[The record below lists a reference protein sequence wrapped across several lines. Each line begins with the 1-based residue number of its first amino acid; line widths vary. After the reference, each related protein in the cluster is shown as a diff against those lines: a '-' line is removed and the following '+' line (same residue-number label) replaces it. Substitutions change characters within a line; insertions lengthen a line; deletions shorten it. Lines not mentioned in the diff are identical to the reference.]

1 MGMTDT
7 DHTSEGPLSS
17 AERDAAAAYNAPPT
31 LIPRTAMWNAIAAQR
46 AAQRL
51 SPDAPIEPHATAAA
65 DVHVQHTTVSRW
77 WRSALG
83 VALAAA
89 AVVAVVAGVR
99 TRGVSTRAP
108 AAAVALADST
118 AATVAWDVA
127 STEHFGLAES
137 MLTMVAQSSTAQSDA
152 QLAAWARD
160 LLASTR
166 LLMDSPAGR
175 DPRRRALLDDLELV
189 LVQLIASGPS
199 VREQDRTVID
209 ETLSRSAVLLTRLRT
224 TLPAGVPAQQ

>member
-1 MGMTDT
+1 MTDT
-7 DHTSEGPLSS
+7 DHTGEGPLSP

-51 SPDAPIEPHATAAA
+51 SPDEPDATPTV
-65 DVHVQHTTVSRW
+65 DVRVQHTTVSRW

-99 TRGVSTRAP
+99 TRGASTDAP
-108 AAAVALADST
+108 AAAVAVADST